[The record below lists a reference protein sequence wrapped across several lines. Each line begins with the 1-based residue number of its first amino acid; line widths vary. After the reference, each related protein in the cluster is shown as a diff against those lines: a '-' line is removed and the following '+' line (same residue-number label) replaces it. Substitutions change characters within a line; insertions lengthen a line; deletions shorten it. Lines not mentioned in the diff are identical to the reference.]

1 MAGLRNPFLA
11 LGLLALI
18 APSARGQAVAFQP
31 VVGTIP
37 DGITLGVTP
46 VVSADRRYVRMTL
59 SPQFIDFTRFDTF
72 SVPAAVSGGPGG
84 GLGGIGGGLG
94 GIGGGLG
101 NLGGGAGNLGG
112 GLAAATIV
120 QDVSLPTTSGFGIEP
135 GFSSYA
141 LSGTPIEVS
150 GPITHTA
157 VRRRPLTLNALR
169 AMNGLP
175 PLRPTTKRKAR

>member
-1 MAGLRNPFLA
+1 MATLRNSFLA
-11 LGLLALI
+11 LGLLALL

-37 DGITLGVTP
+37 DGVTLSVTP

-84 GLGGIGGGLG
+84 GLGGLGGGLG
-94 GIGGGLG
+94 NLGGGLG

-112 GLAAATIV
+112 GPAATVV
-120 QDVSLPTTSGFGIEP
+120 QDVRLATTSGFGIEP

-141 LSGTPIEVS
+141 VSGTPHEWS

-157 VRRRPLTLNALR
+157 VRRRPVTLNALR
-169 AMNGLP
+169 AMNGMP
-175 PLRPTTKRKAR
+175 PLRPTPKRKAR